1 MVKRVDNAVLQSAQ
15 DFIANGGKLD
25 GGYRSFGLKE
35 DGVGFAV
42 NNFNKAELAS
52 VLKKVNALRQD
63 IIDGKIQVPDSD
75 DAFATW
81 KSSLN

>member
-42 NNFNKAELAS
+42 NKFNRAELAP
-52 VLKKVNALRQD
+52 VLKRADALRKD
-63 IIDGKIQVPDSD
+63 IIAGKIQVPDSD
-75 DAFATW
+75 DAFNSW
-81 KSSLN
+81 KASLN